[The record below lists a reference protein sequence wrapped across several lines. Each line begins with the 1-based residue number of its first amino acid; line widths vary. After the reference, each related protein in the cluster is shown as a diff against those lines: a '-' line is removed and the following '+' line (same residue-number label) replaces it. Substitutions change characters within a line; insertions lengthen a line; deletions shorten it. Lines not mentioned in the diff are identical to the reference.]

1 MPAIVLI
8 DDDPTVQ
15 KAFSRYLSAS
25 GYEVQLANDGR
36 QGLRMIEAEPP
47 DLVITDIMMPEMDG
61 LEILMAIRKL
71 DFPIPVIAISGG
83 MRALPLN
90 FLRHAKDLGAR
101 YVFEKPVPLKQL
113 LSAVQELIG

>member
-1 MPAIVLI
+1 MLNIVLI

-25 GYEVQLANDGR
+25 GYQVQLANNGK
-36 QGLRMIEAEPP
+36 QGLKIIETEPP

-71 DFPIPVIAISGG
+71 EFPLPVIAISGG
-83 MRALPLN
+83 MCALPIN

-101 YVFEKPVPLKQL
+101 YVFEKPVPLKDL
-113 LSAVQELIG
+113 LNAVKELIG